1 VTRLDPRT
9 RAYAAALAAVAGYA
23 DGAAF
28 LMTGGF
34 FVSFMSGNSTRMSVG
49 FARGAA
55 EAGFAAALV
64 AAFVAGVVSGASV
77 RRLAPRRPEP
87 LILAGL
93 TAVLVLCGGLA
104 AGGYGEAAALLLALA
119 MGAEN
124 TLFAEAGEVRVG
136 LTYVT
141 GTLVRVGKGVT
152 AALFGEDRFRW
163 APHLLLWLSLV
174 AGGAVGATAYARLG
188 PPALWIAAA
197 AAAVLT
203 ALSVKI
209 FPIED
214 EDVD

>member
-1 VTRLDPRT
+1 MTRLDPRT
-9 RAYAAALAAVAGYA
+9 RAYAAALAALAGYV

-55 EAGFAAALV
+55 EAGFAAGLV
-64 AAFVAGVVSGASV
+64 AAFVAGVMAGASI
-77 RRLAPRRPEP
+77 RRLARQRPEL
-87 LILAGL
+87 LILAAL
-93 TAVLVLCGGLA
+93 TGVLALCGFVA
-104 AGGYGEAAALLLALA
+104 AGGYGKTAAILLALA

-141 GTLVRVGKGVT
+141 GTLVRLGKGLT
-152 AALFGEDRFRW
+152 AALFGEDRLRW
-163 APHLLLWLSLV
+163 GPHLLLWVSLV
-174 AGGAVGATAYARLG
+174 AGGAIGATAYAHLG
-188 PPALWIAAA
+188 PAALWIAAA
-197 AAAVLT
+197 VAAVLT
-203 ALSVKI
+203 ALSPSM

-214 EDVD
+214 AAAD